1 MMTRLL
7 AAAAMLGGL
16 TVCAAD
22 RFAVEPAHTGVGFR
36 VSHLGLS
43 WTLGRFNEVSGDF
56 TIDTADPSK
65 SSFNLTIKVDS
76 IDTGNKQRDA
86 HLRAPDFF
94 DDKQFPLITFK
105 STAVKKTADGFEV
118 TGDMTMH
125 GVTKS
130 IAFPLKGG
138 RVAEFPKGTQRTGY
152 STELTLKRT
161 DFGMKNMTEFV
172 GDEVYVIVS
181 FEGVKK

>member
-1 MMTRLL
+1 MLTRFVAAALLL
-7 AAAAMLGGL
+7 AGL
-16 TVCAAD
+16 TVAAAD
-22 RFAVEPAHTGVGFR
+22 RFAVEPAHTGVAFR

-43 WTLGRFNEVSGDF
+43 WTLGRFNDVSGDF
-56 TIDTADPSK
+56 TVDAADPAK
-65 SSFNLTIKVDS
+65 SAFNLAIKVDS

-105 STAVKKTADGFEV
+105 STAVKKAADGFEV

-130 IAFPLKGG
+130 ITLPLKGG
-138 RVAEFPKGTQRTGY
+138 RTAEFPKGTQRTGY
-152 STELTLKRT
+152 TTELTLKRS

-172 GDEVYVIVS
+172 GDDVYVVVS